1 MATRTIVQKPRMSFW
16 QIFNM
21 SFGFLGIQF
30 GFALQTGNASRIL
43 QTFGAD
49 VENLSLF
56 WLAAPITGMIIQPI
70 LGHYSDRTWNRLGR
84 RRPYFLTGAIL
95 SGVAL
100 FFMPNSSI
108 LALAFIPPIVVGA
121 GMLMIMDA
129 SFNVAMEPFRAL
141 VADNLPDSQ
150 HNDGFSMQTCLIGVG
165 AVIGSWLPY
174 VFANWLGIAKTAAPG
189 HVPNNLL
196 FSFYIGGIVLIA
208 SILWTV
214 IRTKEYPP
222 EEYAKF
228 HEEEV
233 EVKEKKSGIA
243 EIFSDLGHM
252 PKTMKQLGIVQF
264 FSWFALFSMWVYTTP
279 AIADHV
285 YHIKAGDTSSE
296 AYNNAG
302 NWVGVLFG
310 IYNVVSAIYALLL
323 PKIVLKSSRKKT
335 HAFSL
340 TMGGLGLISIFFI
353 QNDYLLILPMI
364 GIGLAWGSILAM
376 PYAILSSSIP
386 ARKIGVYMGIF
397 NFFITFPQIVN
408 GISGKFL
415 MKYVFSDHAIYGL
428 IMAGMFMFLG
438 CRICFICTGWQKNP
452 NNRNTSD
459 SGALNL
465 NCKINSF
472 KLHNYRF

>member
-1 MATRTIVQKPRMSFW
+1 MAKRSIIQKPRLSFW

-49 VENLSLF
+49 VEHLSWF
-56 WLAAPITGMIIQPI
+56 WLAAPITGMIVQPI
-70 LGHYSDRTWNRLGR
+70 IGHYSDRTWTKLGR

-95 SGVAL
+95 SGLAL
-100 FFMPNSSI
+100 FFMPNSSM
-108 LALAFIPPIVVGA
+108 LAAIIPPIVVGA

-141 VADNLPDSQ
+141 VADNLPDSK

-165 AVIGSWLPY
+165 AVVGSWLPY

-196 FSFYIGGIVLIA
+196 YSFYAGGLVLIA

-214 IRTKEYPP
+214 IKTKEYPP

-228 HEEEV
+228 HEEET
-233 EVKEKKSGIA
+233 EAEKVKRGGIA
-243 EIFSDLGHM
+243 EIIHDLANM
-252 PKTMKQLGIVQF
+252 PKTMKQLGVVQF
-264 FSWFALFSMWVYTTP
+264 FSWFALFSMWVFTTP
-279 AIADHV
+279 AIVDHV
-285 YHIKAGDTSSE
+285 YHIKAGDTSSV

-310 IYNVVSAIYALLL
+310 IYNAVSAVYALML
-323 PKIVLKSSRKKT
+323 PRIVRKTSRKKT
-335 HAFSL
+335 PAFSL
-340 TMGGLGLISIFFI
+340 AMGGLGLVSIFFI
-353 QNDYLLILPMI
+353 KSDYWLILPMI

-408 GISGKFL
+408 GVIGGPIV
-415 MKYVFSDHAIYGL
+415 KYFYNGHAIYAL
-428 IMAGMFMFLG
+428 VMAGVFMFLAAISVLFVQDG
-438 CRICFICTGWQKNP
+438 K
-452 NNRNTSD
+452 
-459 SGALNL
+459 
-465 NCKINSF
+465 KIQIIETV
-472 KLHNYRF
+472 

>member
-1 MATRTIVQKPRMSFW
+1 MATSGVIQKPRMSFW

-43 QTFGAD
+43 QTFGAN

-70 LGHYSDRTWNRLGR
+70 IGHYSDRTWTRLGR
-84 RRPYFLTGAIL
+84 RRPFFLTGALL
-95 SGVAL
+95 SGLAL
-100 FFMPNSSI
+100 LFMPNSSV
-108 LALAFIPPIVVGA
+108 LAAIIPPIVVGA

-174 VFANWLGIAKTAAPG
+174 VFANWFGIADKAPKG

-196 FSFYIGGIVLIA
+196 FSFYVGAATLIA

-214 IRTKEYPP
+214 IKTKEYPP
-222 EEYAKF
+222 EEYAK
-228 HEEEV
+228 
-233 EVKEKKSGIA
+233 
-243 EIFSDLGHM
+243 L
-252 PKTMKQLGIVQF
+252 PKTMAQLGIVQF

-279 AIADHV
+279 AIAEHV
-285 YHIKAGDTSSE
+285 YHVKMGDTSSQT
-296 AYNNAG
+296 YNDAG

-310 IYNVVSAIYALLL
+310 VYNVVSAIYALLL
-323 PKIVLKSSRKKT
+323 PRIVQKSSRKKT

-340 TMGGLGLISIFFI
+340 IMGGLSLISIFFI
-353 QNDYLLILPMI
+353 QDKYLLILPMI

-376 PYAILSSSIP
+376 PYAILSSAIP
-386 ARKIGVYMGIF
+386 AKKIGVYMGIF
-397 NFFITFPQIVN
+397 NLFITMPQIVS

-415 MKYVFSDHAIYGL
+415 MKYIFSDHAVYGL
-428 IMAGMFMFLG
+428 FMAGGFMVLG
-438 CRICFICTGWQKNP
+438 AISVLFVQDGKKIQIIDEPLVNP
-452 NNRNTSD
+452 Q
-459 SGALNL
+459 L
-465 NCKINSF
+465 
-472 KLHNYRF
+472 

>member
-1 MATRTIVQKPRMSFW
+1 MSAVPVMKINVVQKPRMSFW

-49 VENLSLF
+49 VEHLSWF
-56 WLAAPITGMIIQPI
+56 WLAAPITGMIVQPI
-70 LGHYSDRTWNRLGR
+70 IGHYSDRTWTRLGR

-95 SGVAL
+95 SGLAL
-100 FFMPNSSI
+100 FFMPNSSM
-108 LALAFIPPIVVGA
+108 LAAIIPPIVVGA

-150 HNDGFSMQTCLIGVG
+150 HNAGFSMQTCLIGVG
-165 AVIGSWLPY
+165 AVVGSWLPY
-174 VFANWLGIAKTAAPG
+174 VLANWFGVAKTAAPG
-189 HVPNNLL
+189 HVPDNLL
-196 FSFYIGGIVLIA
+196 FSFYTGGIVLIA

-222 EEYAKF
+222 EVYDTF
-228 HEEEV
+228 HEDEADNQIE
-233 EVKEKKSGIA
+233 KSGIA
-243 EIFSDLGHM
+243 EIFSDLANM
-252 PKTMKQLGIVQF
+252 PKTMKQLGLVQF
-264 FSWFALFSMWVYTTP
+264 FSWFALFSMWVFTTP
-279 AIADHV
+279 AIVDHV
-285 YHIKAGDTSSE
+285 YHLKATDTSSE

-310 IYNVVSAIYALLL
+310 VYNAVSAIYALML
-323 PKIVLKSSRKKT
+323 PSIVRNTSRKKT

-340 TMGGLGLISIFFI
+340 AMGGLGLISIFFI

-397 NFFITFPQIVN
+397 NFFITFPQIIN
-408 GISGKFL
+408 GVIGGPVV
-415 MKYVFSDHAIYGL
+415 KYFYHGHAIYA
-428 IMAGMFMFLG
+428 IVTAGIFMFFAAIAVLFVQDG
-438 CRICFICTGWQKNP
+438 
-452 NNRNTSD
+452 RN
-459 SGALNL
+459 
-465 NCKINSF
+465 IQIIEPV
-472 KLHNYRF
+472 

>member
-1 MATRTIVQKPRMSFW
+1 MATPGIIQKPRMSFW

-70 LGHYSDRTWNRLGR
+70 IGHYSDRTWTRLGR

-100 FFMPNSSI
+100 FFMPNSSM
-108 LALAFIPPIVVGA
+108 LAAIIPPIVVGA

-174 VFANWLGIAKTAAPG
+174 VFANWLGIADTAPKG

-196 FSFYIGGIVLIA
+196 FSFYIGGLVLIG

-214 IRTKEYPP
+214 FKTKEYPP

-228 HEEEV
+228 HAEETEV
-233 EVKEKKSGIA
+233 REKQSGFV
-243 EIFSDLGHM
+243 EIFTDLFSM
-252 PKTMKQLGIVQF
+252 PKTMWQLGIVQF

-279 AIADHV
+279 AIAEHV
-285 YHIKAGDTSSE
+285 YHIKTGDTSSL
-296 AYNNAG
+296 AYNRAG

-310 IYNVVSAIYALLL
+310 VYNVVSATYALLL
-323 PKIVLKSSRKKT
+323 PKIVRRTSRKKT

-340 TMGGLGLISIFFI
+340 TMGGIGLISIFFI
-353 QNDYLLILPMI
+353 QNDYLLILSMV

-376 PYAILSSSIP
+376 PYAILSSAIP
-386 ARKIGVYMGIF
+386 AKKIGVYMGIF
-397 NFFITFPQIVN
+397 NLFITIPQIVS
-408 GISGKFL
+408 GISGNRL

-428 IMAGMFMFLG
+428 VMAGVFMLLG
-438 CRICFICTGWQKNP
+438 AVSVLFVQDGK
-452 NNRNTSD
+452 
-459 SGALNL
+459 
-465 NCKINSF
+465 KIQIID
-472 KLHNYRF
+472 KP